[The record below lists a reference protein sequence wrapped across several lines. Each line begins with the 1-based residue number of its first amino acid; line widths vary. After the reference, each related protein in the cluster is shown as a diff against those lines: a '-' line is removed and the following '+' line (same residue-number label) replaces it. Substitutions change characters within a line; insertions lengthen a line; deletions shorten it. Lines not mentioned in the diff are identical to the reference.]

1 MTFTVLSSEW
11 LGFCYNL
18 IPFQSYVM
26 FFSFFLHANYRIW
39 LGTFWPSHEMWVGL
53 LLVHY
58 ILRLLLGTFLLN
70 IVPSGPTLPRLN
82 LKGTHFLDS
91 YFEIIVLGRICALHC
106 WMLHT
111 LRGKGFDCLLTLFS
125 KKMEHPRPLQ
135 VCTSVCIIYAAHKGR
150 VD

>member
-70 IVPSGPTLPRLN
+70 IVPSGPTLPSLTLITPAVVPKR
-82 LKGTHFLDS
+82 
-91 YFEIIVLGRICALHC
+91 
-106 WMLHT
+106 HT
-111 LRGKGFDCLLTLFS
+111 LFGFIFWNNCAWPNMCFALLNVAHFERQGVWLSFN
-125 KKMEHPRPLQ
+125 
-135 VCTSVCIIYAAHKGR
+135 IIF
-150 VD
+150 